1 MSTTVS
7 FSFKTEE
14 EKQNFIEYARSK
26 GMTLSALV
34 KMALYQ
40 YRAKYPHREARNGGV
55 AKDCGDTII
64 GAKTVQPQAVG
75 GSGDDGRGGQIA
87 LGGERGSEKDDRSED
102 MGVRTSDESFPF

>member
-7 FSFKTEE
+7 FSFDDPE
-14 EKQNFIEYARSK
+14 EKRRFTEYARSK

-55 AKDCGDTII
+55 AKDCGEGII
-64 GAKTVQPQAVG
+64 GAKTVP
-75 GSGDDGRGGQIA
+75 
-87 LGGERGSEKDDRSED
+87 EK
-102 MGVRTSDESFPF
+102 